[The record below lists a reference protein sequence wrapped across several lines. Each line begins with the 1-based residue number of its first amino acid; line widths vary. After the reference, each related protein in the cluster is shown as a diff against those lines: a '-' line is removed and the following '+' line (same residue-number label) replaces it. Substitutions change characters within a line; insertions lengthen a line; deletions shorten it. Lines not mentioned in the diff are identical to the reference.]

1 MALERLSQITESGI
15 KTGITLSNASVT
27 GVLTAVNELKVG
39 TGVTINSGIVTAT
52 GGFVGNLT
60 GNVSA
65 TGASTFGGS
74 TFSDN
79 VGIKTTS
86 ATKTLDVRGDT
97 QVADLYYTADYPT
110 IRPSLDL
117 VFDKVKRLD
126 SRVTFT
132 RNSVGTY
139 VGTDGL
145 IKTAAANEPRF
156 DHDPITGESLGFLIE
171 EQRTNLF
178 TYSEQFDNSA
188 WSKTRTTVSANS
200 ITAPDGTLTADKIIE
215 NVGSSQDYILDE
227 NVTSSVAT
235 YTYSFFAKAGERKHI
250 RVSRSTGNQTTFTHY
265 YTLEDSGTATGGGN
279 IESYANDWYR
289 CYGQTEVTSAG
300 NAGFALRLENSSTNS
315 IYDGDGTSG
324 FYIWGAQYEQGAF
337 PTSYIPTSGSA
348 VTRNAD
354 FATILGNSFD
364 SFYNT
369 QEWTVLCDFK
379 LASLEDKNGNCRVWD
394 INNNTNNGRIG
405 LLYDTGSFPSF
416 FGFDAG
422 ATQLSL
428 SISATGSP
436 NLNIKTALG
445 WSPTS
450 TAAYYEGTL
459 IGTDNTSTTYAPTQL
474 QLGNWYNDDRSMN
487 GTISKL
493 AYYGKRLT
501 NAQLQLL
508 TQ

>member
-1 MALERLSQITESGI
+1 MAFTKILPAGISTTGTVTLERVET
-15 KTGITLSNASVT
+15 T
-27 GVLTAVNELKVG
+27 
-39 TGVTINSGIVTAT
+39 NSIVS
-52 GGFVGNLT
+52 L
-60 GNVSA
+60 
-65 TGASTFGGS
+65 GS
-74 TFSDN
+74 TNQLYINTDTPT
-79 VGIKTTS
+79 VRP
-86 ATKTLDVRGDT
+86 TLDLNFERD
-97 QVADLYYTADYPT
+97 Q
-110 IRPSLDL
+110 
-117 VFDKVKRLD
+117 RLD
-126 SRVTFT
+126 SRITFSRDST
-132 RNSVGTY
+132 ATY
-139 VGTDGL
+139 LGSDGL
-145 IKTAAANEPRF
+145 IKTAQPNIPRF
-156 DHDPITGESLGFLIE
+156 EFDTDGNSLGLLIE
-171 EQRTNLF
+171 ESRSNLF

-188 WSKTRTTVSANS
+188 WSKTRTTVGVNS

-215 NVGSSQDYILDE
+215 NVGTSQDYILDE
-227 NVTSSVAT
+227 NATSSVAT

-265 YTLEDSGTATGGGN
+265 YTLEDSGTVIGGGN
-279 IESYANDWYR
+279 IESYANGWYR
-289 CYGQTEVTSAG
+289 CYGQTEVTGAG
-300 NAGFALRLENSSTNS
+300 NAGFAIRLENSSTNS